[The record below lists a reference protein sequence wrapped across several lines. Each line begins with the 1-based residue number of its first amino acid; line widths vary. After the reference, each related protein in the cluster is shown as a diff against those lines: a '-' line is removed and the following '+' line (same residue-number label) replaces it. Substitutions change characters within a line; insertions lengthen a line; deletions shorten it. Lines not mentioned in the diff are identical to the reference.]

1 MRSELHA
8 AKCPPVCAVR
18 ATLTIVAALAFL
30 AGAIESVAAQSSGRT
45 GKEIVDAQCIACH
58 GTGAKG
64 APKIGD
70 RKAWAKRAAE
80 GLTSLTRTA
89 LEGIRQ
95 MPPHGGNPN
104 LTDIEIERAIT
115 YMVNQ
120 SGGHWSEPTDKTSR
134 PVDRSGEQIVRERC
148 ATCHQTGEGGAPR
161 IGDRSAWIPRLKQG
175 LDSVVR
181 SAINGHGGMPA
192 RGGQADLTD
201 AELRSA
207 IVYMMNP
214 APVAAAVV
222 SPRAESGPDYR
233 VVDGTAVY
241 FGAIATDVIRH
252 SPTDY
257 PAKTYGTPPIGPGQY
272 YVTIAL
278 FDANTGRRITDA
290 SVRARVST
298 ATNAGPEKVL
308 EPVTIRDAQTYGGYF
323 AMAGR
328 GPFEIAVQITR
339 PGLPDTI
346 RTRFEYGPR

>member
-1 MRSELHA
+1 MPTDLCRARDADDRGRARVSQERHRIGGGGAADAPARKSSTASALHA
-8 AKCPPVCAVR
+8 TGPAPRRAEDRRPKGLGEARVAGSDEPP
-18 ATLTIVAALAFL
+18 
-30 AGAIESVAAQSSGRT
+30 
-45 GKEIVDAQCIACH
+45 
-58 GTGAKG
+58 
-64 APKIGD
+64 
-70 RKAWAKRAAE
+70 RKR
-80 GLTSLTRTA
+80 A

-95 MPPHGGNPN
+95 MPSHGGNQN

-120 SGGHWSEPTDKTSR
+120 SGGHWTEPTSR
-134 PVDRSGEQIVRERC
+134 DEPTGRPQRRADRSERC

-161 IGDRSAWIPRLKQG
+161 IGDRSAWIPRIKQG

-214 APVAAAVV
+214 APVAAAVIAP
-222 SPRAESGPDYR
+222 PRSDGRGLPRGRRHRR
-233 VVDGTAVY
+233 VLRCDR
-241 FGAIATDVIRH
+241 DRRSIRH

-298 ATNAGPEKVL
+298 ATDAGPGKGARARHDQGRADVRRL
-308 EPVTIRDAQTYGGYF
+308 FRDGGQRSVRD
-323 AMAGR
+323 R
-328 GPFEIAVQITR
+328 GTDHATR
-339 PGLPDTI
+339 VPDTI